1 VAEQCVVA
9 AEHRVAA
16 EAEELVVAGVAN
28 QDFVAFLLMKF
39 RNGEKS
45 YAANDAELQQISLGQ
60 SS

>member
-1 VAEQCVVA
+1 VAEQRA
-9 AEHRVAA
+9 AVGEHRVAA

-60 SS
+60 PS

>member
-1 VAEQCVVA
+1 VA

-60 SS
+60 PS